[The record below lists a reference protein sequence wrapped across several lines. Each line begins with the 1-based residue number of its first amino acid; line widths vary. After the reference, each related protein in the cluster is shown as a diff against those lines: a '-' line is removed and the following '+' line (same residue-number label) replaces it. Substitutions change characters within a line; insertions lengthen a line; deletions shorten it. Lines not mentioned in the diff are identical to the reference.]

1 MRGVLVEDALYCSGL
16 KLRCLEQS
24 NALVQIEG
32 IKRRLLALGTLGEG
46 LMRTKIQ
53 LTTERES

>member
-1 MRGVLVEDALYCSGL
+1 LVEDALYCSGL